1 MIPLDIRRPGDR
13 SDVGG
18 RTSVQDLQQF
28 FSYFDE
34 PVDVGAV
41 NLIVR

>member
-1 MIPLDIRRPGDR
+1 MVAIMGAIDSGEIRIE
-13 SDVGG
+13 GG
-18 RTSVQDLQQF
+18 SVQDLQRF

-34 PVDVGAV
+34 PVDVGAI

>member
-1 MIPLDIRRPGDR
+1 MVEGG
-13 SDVGG
+13 SKQDV
-18 RTSVQDLQQF
+18 QEF

-34 PVDVGAV
+34 PVDVGAI